1 MERSSANVMF
11 MPMAKKLEGFYL
23 NSKLTIASSFWK
35 VCVELLGAIAPRNIQ
50 DQMAATLPPKL
61 QAKFEI
67 AA

>member
-1 MERSSANVMF
+1 
-11 MPMAKKLEGFYL
+11 MAKKLEGFTEFEINYRKFVL
-23 NSKLTIASSFWK
+23 EGLRGIARSDS
-35 VCVELLGAIAPRNIQ
+35 PRNIQ

>member
-1 MERSSANVMF
+1 MVI
-11 MPMAKKLEGFYL
+11 KLEGYTEYEINYRKIVL
-23 NSKLTIASSFWK
+23 EGLRGIARSDS
-35 VCVELLGAIAPRNIQ
+35 PRNIQ